1 MNVMPAFLQQQNE
14 FRDAPRWLA
23 DYREKHRQDF
33 LARGLPQRKNEY
45 WKYADFSFLQQETFS
60 PAKQINAD
68 HLKEVIHQHSLH
80 DSTLMV
86 LVNGAFMPSL
96 SDMNKLPANVIVT
109 SMREA
114 LQNHAAIIEAN
125 MPAINAERFPFA
137 SLNAA
142 QFTDGLFLMLPNDC
156 ELSTP
161 LHVLSLAVEK
171 DFIAHPRHMI
181 LLGKN
186 SRLTLMEEC
195 SSQETS
201 AYMMN
206 QVTTIHLD
214 DHAHLVHCKLQR
226 EGKKA
231 IHLANHFIHQ
241 QKDSVYSHVNF
252 SAGALVARDD
262 VVVTLLEKGAQC
274 QTGGFYHLR
283 EANQYIDNHI
293 EINHEAAHSSSD
305 MLYKGIV
312 DNRSRAVFN
321 GRLYVKQDAQKILAH
336 QANHNL
342 LLSTQAE
349 VYSKPE
355 LEIYADDVK
364 CKHGAT
370 IGQLDQ
376 DALFYMCSRGIP
388 YADAV
393 NILLRGFAEEILD
406 RVTHAGMKKRVQE
419 AL

>member
-1 MNVMPAFLQQQNE
+1 
-14 FRDAPRWLA
+14 
-23 DYREKHRQDF
+23 
-33 LARGLPQRKNEY
+33 
-45 WKYADFSFLQQETFS
+45 
-60 PAKQINAD
+60 
-68 HLKEVIHQHSLH
+68 
-80 DSTLMV
+80 
-86 LVNGAFMPSL
+86 
-96 SDMNKLPANVIVT
+96 
-109 SMREA
+109 
-114 LQNHAAIIEAN
+114 
-125 MPAINAERFPFA
+125 
-137 SLNAA
+137 
-142 QFTDGLFLMLPNDC
+142 
-156 ELSTP
+156 
-161 LHVLSLAVEK
+161 
-171 DFIAHPRHMI
+171 
-181 LLGKN
+181 
-186 SRLTLMEEC
+186 
-195 SSQETS
+195 
-201 AYMMN
+201 
-206 QVTTIHLD
+206 
-214 DHAHLVHCKLQR
+214 
-226 EGKKA
+226 
-231 IHLANHFIHQ
+231 
-241 QKDSVYSHVNF
+241 
-252 SAGALVARDD
+252 
-262 VVVTLLEKGAQC
+262 LLEKGAQC